1 MLGYLENVCEKSF
14 TPRGA
19 SLLTRA
25 DELLDPSTGSWDEDL
40 VRGIFFLEEDA
51 EIVSSILVH
60 EGMDDI
66 QAWHY
71 NKRSIH
77 SKIGLQGLY

>member
-1 MLGYLENVCEKSF
+1 MSF
-14 TPRGA
+14 LILARARGMRTW
-19 SLLTRA
+19 SG
-25 DELLDPSTGSWDEDL
+25 EF
-40 VRGIFFLEEDA
+40 FFLEEDA

>member
-1 MLGYLENVCEKSF
+1 MLGYLENICEKPF

-25 DELLDPSTGSWDEDL
+25 DELLDPSTGL
-40 VRGIFFLEEDA
+40 VGCGPGPGNFFFFLEEDA

-71 NKRSIH
+71 NKKVCS
-77 SKIGLQGLY
+77 Q